1 MRVKHDHPNTTEFS
15 QQGQQSPA
23 SNISEELESRFNNA
37 LKPMPSEAEHS
48 QETTR
53 LYKAALSLD
62 KFEPLK
68 PKAQP
73 DHLQQKKAKDQA
85 SSEKTDKAGSTN
97 GADSSD
103 SAKHAAKANLS
114 PLEKDSTLG
123 TNHQASKD
131 ASNSDAVEQPKTA
144 TEAESDITKP
154 VKPNSLVEQAIG
166 DKERIKHE
174 NSLHNT
180 GITERP
186 SKDKSPA
193 ENNDKDAAQS
203 LSEKAPLSNMAGK
216 HAQQQEEIIVK
227 NQSVGSSATKEK
239 TTRDNQ
245 ADSAGSTASLD
256 GLYHDP
262 KAIIGGFQKDLNSQ
276 PTPIQ
281 LDGKAATAVQ
291 NVLNGQRQKPDTTTK
306 EAGTLSNA
314 QTNAEAKAALSA
326 FEEKL
331 KHSKHI
337 DLHHSTPE
345 ADTKLFSASNISQPT
360 TQGDVI
366 LKSMEA
372 QAPQSSARDV
382 NELISKLVDKIYVSL
397 PSANEKEVRLLLNEG
412 QLKGGEISIKHDS
425 SGYSVLIK
433 QEHALSLINQ
443 NAKQELVE
451 RLQRLGIDQ
460 PIRISVSEQM
470 NQQQDQQRSRQQR
483 SIYDEWKPEDER

>member
-37 LKPMPSEAEHS
+37 LKPMPSEAEHG

-73 DHLQQKKAKDQA
+73 NNLQQERAKEQA

-97 GADSSD
+97 GAD

-154 VKPNSLVEQAIG
+154 VRPNSLVEQAIG

-216 HAQQQEEIIVK
+216 HAQQQDCLLYT
-227 NQSVGSSATKEK
+227 SPSP
-239 TTRDNQ
+239 RD
-245 ADSAGSTASLD
+245 
-256 GLYHDP
+256 Y
-262 KAIIGGFQKDLNSQ
+262 
-276 PTPIQ
+276 
-281 LDGKAATAVQ
+281 
-291 NVLNGQRQKPDTTTK
+291 
-306 EAGTLSNA
+306 
-314 QTNAEAKAALSA
+314 
-326 FEEKL
+326 
-331 KHSKHI
+331 
-337 DLHHSTPE
+337 
-345 ADTKLFSASNISQPT
+345 
-360 TQGDVI
+360 
-366 LKSMEA
+366 
-372 QAPQSSARDV
+372 
-382 NELISKLVDKIYVSL
+382 
-397 PSANEKEVRLLLNEG
+397 
-412 QLKGGEISIKHDS
+412 
-425 SGYSVLIK
+425 
-433 QEHALSLINQ
+433 
-443 NAKQELVE
+443 
-451 RLQRLGIDQ
+451 
-460 PIRISVSEQM
+460 
-470 NQQQDQQRSRQQR
+470 
-483 SIYDEWKPEDER
+483 

>member
-1 MRVKHDHPNTTEFS
+1 MRVKNNHPNTTEFS

-37 LKPMPSEAEHS
+37 LKPMPSEAEHG

-73 DHLQQKKAKDQA
+73 DNLQQERAKDQA
-85 SSEKTDKAGSTN
+85 SSEKTDKA
-97 GADSSD
+97 
-103 SAKHAAKANLS
+103 
-114 PLEKDSTLG
+114 G

-180 GITERP
+180 GITDRP
-186 SKDKSPA
+186 SKDKSPV

-239 TTRDNQ
+239 TTHDNQ

-314 QTNAEAKAALSA
+314 QINAEAKAALSA
-326 FEEKL
+326 FGEKL

-366 LKSMEA
+366 LKSMEHKHHKVR
-372 QAPQSSARDV
+372 Q
-382 NELISKLVDKIYVSL
+382 
-397 PSANEKEVRLLLNEG
+397 EK
-412 QLKGGEISIKHDS
+412 
-425 SGYSVLIK
+425 
-433 QEHALSLINQ
+433 
-443 NAKQELVE
+443 
-451 RLQRLGIDQ
+451 
-460 PIRISVSEQM
+460 
-470 NQQQDQQRSRQQR
+470 
-483 SIYDEWKPEDER
+483 